1 MRHFFPKNFINLQDL
16 QESKFGFV
24 KIMSEELRNYDSSAI
39 ETLDWYTHIRT
50 RPGMYIGSTG
60 DGSMPDDGL
69 YVLVKEVIDNSIDEY
84 ASGFG
89 KEIIITVE
97 GRQVTVRDFGRGVPL
112 EKVVDV
118 SSKLMTGGKFDS
130 GVFKKSVGLNGIGIK
145 AVNATSVYFQIT
157 SYRDGKFRS
166 ATYSKGIQK
175 SDESGD
181 STEKNGTLVSFI
193 ADDEVFHNYSYNMEF
208 IETMVRNYAYLNTGL
223 TLRLNGAVYHSANGL
238 LDLVNETMAAEPLY
252 PPIHLKGDDIEC
264 VITHG
269 ESNGENI
276 ASFVNGQN
284 TTQGGTHLA
293 AFREAVAKTVKEHFK
308 KDFEP
313 ADVRQSIVGAISIRV
328 NEPGFGNQTKT
339 KLSSKDV
346 RPGLSVRSFIG
357 DFVEEELDN
366 YLHKHPETA
375 SVMLKKI
382 QASEKERKA
391 ISGLQKNLKE
401 KVKKA
406 SLCNKK
412 LRDCRVHY
420 TDSRNELAELSS
432 IFITEGDSAS
442 GSITKIRDVN
452 TQAVFSLRG
461 KPLNCVQ
468 KSEKEVRENE
478 ELLLLKAALN
488 VDEDMDNLRYN
499 KIIIATDA
507 DVDGMHIRLLMVSFF
522 LKYYPE
528 LVRQGHV
535 HILQTPLFR
544 VCNKKRSIY
553 CYSEE
558 EKEAAVKEIGSGAE
572 ITRFKGLGEISP
584 DEFKDFIGE
593 NMRLDPVRL
602 DSDDSI
608 PTLLQFYMGKNTID
622 RQAFI
627 RQNLRSDL
635 ILEIV

>member
-1 MRHFFPKNFINLQDL
+1 M

-24 KIMSEELRNYDSSAI
+24 KIMSEELKNYDSSAI

-50 RPGMYIGSTG
+50 RPGMYIGYAG

-89 KEIIITVE
+89 KEIIITVD
-97 GRQVTVRDFGRGVPL
+97 GRRVTVRDFGRGVPL

-145 AVNATSVYFQIT
+145 AVNATSIYFQIT

-166 ATYSKGIQK
+166 ATYSKGILDK
-175 SDESGD
+175 DESGD
-181 STEKNGTLVSFI
+181 SGEKNGTMVSFI
-193 ADDEVFHNYSYNMEF
+193 ADDSVFHNYSYNMEF

-223 TLRLNGAVYHSANGL
+223 TLKLNGTVYHSANGL

-252 PPIHLKGDDIEC
+252 PPIHLKGEDIEC

-269 ESNGENI
+269 DSNGENI

-420 TDSRNELAELSS
+420 TDSRNELNELAELSS

-535 HILQTPLFR
+535 YILQTPLFR

-558 EKEAAVKEIGSGAE
+558 EKESAVKEIGSGAE

-602 DSDDSI
+602 DTDDSI
-608 PTLLQFYMGKNTID
+608 SPLLQFYMGKNTID
-622 RQAFI
+622 RQSFI

>member
-1 MRHFFPKNFINLQDL
+1 
-16 QESKFGFV
+16 
-24 KIMSEELRNYDSSAI
+24 MSEELRTYDGSAI

-89 KEIIITVE
+89 KEIIITVD
-97 GRQVTVRDFGRGVPL
+97 GRSVTVRDFGRGIPQ
-112 EKVVDV
+112 EKLIDA

-145 AVNATSVYFQIT
+145 AVNATSVFFQIT
-157 SYRDGKFRS
+157 SYRKGTFRS
-166 ATYSKGIQK
+166 ATYEKGILK
-175 SDESGD
+175 TDKSGESDERD
-181 STEKNGTLVSFI
+181 GTLVSFI

-223 TLRLNGAVYHSANGL
+223 TLRLNGTAYHSSNGL
-238 LDLVNETMAAEPLY
+238 LDLVNETMAPDPLY
-252 PPIHLKGDDIEC
+252 PPIHLKGEDIEC
-264 VITHG
+264 VISHG
-269 ESNGENI
+269 DSNGENI

-313 ADVRQSIVGAISIRV
+313 ADIRQSIVGAISIRV

-375 SVMLKKI
+375 SIMLKKI

-391 ISGLQKNLKE
+391 ISGIQKNIKE

-420 TDSRNELAELSS
+420 TDTRNPLAEASS

-478 ELLLLKAALN
+478 EMLLLKAALN
-488 VDEDMDNLRYN
+488 VEEDMDNLRYN
-499 KIIIATDA
+499 RIIIATDA

-522 LKYYPE
+522 LKYYPD
-528 LVRQGHV
+528 LIRQGHV
-535 HILQTPLFR
+535 YILQTPLFR
-544 VCNKKRSIY
+544 VRNRKRSIY
-553 CYSEE
+553 CYNEE
-558 EKEAAVKEIGSGAE
+558 EKAAAVKELGAGHE

-593 NMRLDPVRL
+593 EMRLDPVRL
-602 DSDDSI
+602 DPDDSI
-608 PTLLQFYMGKNTID
+608 PPLLQFYMGKNTMD
-622 RQAFI
+622 RQSFI

>member
-1 MRHFFPKNFINLQDL
+1 MRHFFPKNFINL

-24 KIMSEELRNYDSSAI
+24 KIMSEELKNYDSSAI

-50 RPGMYIGSTG
+50 RPGMYIGYAG

-89 KEIIITVE
+89 KEIIITVD
-97 GRQVTVRDFGRGVPL
+97 GRRVTVRDFGRGVPL

-145 AVNATSVYFQIT
+145 AVNATSIYFQIT

-166 ATYSKGIQK
+166 ATYSKGILDK
-175 SDESGD
+175 DESGD
-181 STEKNGTLVSFI
+181 SGEKNGTMVSFI
-193 ADDEVFHNYSYNMEF
+193 ADDSVFHNYSYNMEF

-223 TLRLNGAVYHSANGL
+223 TLKLNGTVYHSANGL

-252 PPIHLKGDDIEC
+252 PPIHLKGEDIEC

-269 ESNGENI
+269 DSNGENI

-627 RQNLRSDL
+627 RQNLRSEL

>member
-1 MRHFFPKNFINLQDL
+1 
-16 QESKFGFV
+16 
-24 KIMSEELRNYDSSAI
+24 MSEELRNYDSSAI
-39 ETLDWYTHIRT
+39 ATLDWYTHIRT

-89 KEIIITVE
+89 KEIDITVD
-97 GRQVTVRDFGRGVPL
+97 GRRVTVRDFGRGIPL
-112 EKVVDV
+112 EKVIDV

-145 AVNATSVYFQIT
+145 AVNATSVYFHIV
-157 SYRDGKFRS
+157 SYRNGSFRS
-166 ATYSKGIQK
+166 ATYSKGLLETE
-175 SDESGD
+175 ESGEC
-181 STEKNGTLVSFI
+181 TEKNGTLVSFI

-223 TLRLNGAVYHSANGL
+223 TLRLNDKVFHSANGL
-238 LDLVNETMAAEPLY
+238 LDLVNETMLAEPLY
-252 PPIHLKGDDIEC
+252 PPIHLKGEDIEC

-308 KDFEP
+308 KEFEP
-313 ADVRQSIVGAISIRV
+313 ADIRQSIVGAISIRV

-357 DFVEEELDN
+357 DFIEEELDN

-391 ISGLQKNLKE
+391 IAGLQKNIKE
-401 KVKKA
+401 KVRKA

-412 LRDCRVHY
+412 LRDCRIHY
-420 TDSRNELAELSS
+420 TDINKSALAEQSS

-452 TQAVFSLRG
+452 TQAVFSLKG

-478 ELLLLKAALN
+478 EMLLLKAALN

-499 KIIIATDA
+499 RIIIATDA

-522 LKYYPE
+522 LKYYPD
-528 LVRQGHV
+528 LIRQGHV
-535 HILQTPLFR
+535 YILQTPLFR
-544 VCNKKRSIY
+544 VRNKKKSIY

-558 EKEAAVKEIGSGAE
+558 EKDAAIKEIGAGGE

-593 NMRLDPVRL
+593 NIRLDQVRLDP
-602 DSDDSI
+602 DDNI
-608 PTLLQFYMGKNTID
+608 PPLLQFYMGKNTMD
-622 RQAFI
+622 RQSFI
-627 RQNLRSDL
+627 KHNLRSEVN
-635 ILEIV
+635 LEIV

>member
-1 MRHFFPKNFINLQDL
+1 MRHFFPKNFINL

-24 KIMSEELRNYDSSAI
+24 KIMSEELKNYDSSAI

-157 SYRDGKFRS
+157 SYRNGKFRS

-223 TLRLNGAVYHSANGL
+223 TLRLNGTVYHSANGL

-252 PPIHLKGDDIEC
+252 PPIHLKGEDIEC

-608 PTLLQFYMGKNTID
+608 PPLLQFYMGKNTID

-627 RQNLRSDL
+627 RQNLRSEL

>member
-1 MRHFFPKNFINLQDL
+1 MRHFFPKNFINL

-157 SYRDGKFRS
+157 SYRNGKFRS

-223 TLRLNGAVYHSANGL
+223 TLRLNGTVYHSANGL

-252 PPIHLKGDDIEC
+252 PPIHLKGEDIEC

-535 HILQTPLFR
+535 YILQTPLFR

-627 RQNLRSDL
+627 RQNLRSEL

>member
-1 MRHFFPKNFINLQDL
+1 M
-16 QESKFGFV
+16 QESKFGFI

-157 SYRDGKFRS
+157 SYRNGKFRS

-223 TLRLNGAVYHSANGL
+223 TLKLNGTVYHSANGL

-252 PPIHLKGDDIEC
+252 PPIHLKGEDIEC

-420 TDSRNELAELSS
+420 TDSRNELSEQSS

-535 HILQTPLFR
+535 YILQTPLFR

-627 RQNLRSDL
+627 RQNLRSEL

>member
-1 MRHFFPKNFINLQDL
+1 MRHFFPKNFINL

-24 KIMSEELRNYDSSAI
+24 KIMSEELKNYDSSAI

-50 RPGMYIGSTG
+50 RPGMYIGYAG

-89 KEIIITVE
+89 KEIIITVD
-97 GRQVTVRDFGRGVPL
+97 GRRVTVRDFGRGVPL

-145 AVNATSVYFQIT
+145 AVNATSIYFQIT

-166 ATYSKGIQK
+166 ATYSKGILDK
-175 SDESGD
+175 DESGD
-181 STEKNGTLVSFI
+181 SGEKNGTMVSFI
-193 ADDEVFHNYSYNMEF
+193 ADDSVFHNYSYNMEF

-223 TLRLNGAVYHSANGL
+223 TLRLNGTVYPSANGL

-252 PPIHLKGDDIEC
+252 PPIHLKGEDIEC

-269 ESNGENI
+269 DSNGENI

-313 ADVRQSIVGAISIRV
+313 SDVRQSIVGAISIRV

-420 TDSRNELAELSS
+420 TDSRNELSEQSS

-535 HILQTPLFR
+535 YILQTPLFR

-558 EKEAAVKEIGSGAE
+558 EKESAVKEIGSGAE

-602 DSDDSI
+602 DTDDSI
-608 PTLLQFYMGKNTID
+608 SPLLQFYMGKNTID
-622 RQAFI
+622 RQSFI

>member
-1 MRHFFPKNFINLQDL
+1 M
-16 QESKFGFV
+16 QESKFGFI

-157 SYRDGKFRS
+157 SYRNGKFRS

-223 TLRLNGAVYHSANGL
+223 TLRLNGTVYHSANGL

-252 PPIHLKGDDIEC
+252 PPIHLKGEDIEC

-420 TDSRNELAELSS
+420 TDSRNELSEQSS

-627 RQNLRSDL
+627 RQNLRSEL

>member
-1 MRHFFPKNFINLQDL
+1 MRHFFPKNFINL

-157 SYRDGKFRS
+157 SYRNGKFRS

-223 TLRLNGAVYHSANGL
+223 TLRLNGTVYHSANGL

-252 PPIHLKGDDIEC
+252 PPIHLKGEDIEC

-627 RQNLRSDL
+627 RQNLRSEL

>member
-1 MRHFFPKNFINLQDL
+1 
-16 QESKFGFV
+16 
-24 KIMSEELRNYDSSAI
+24 MSEELKNYDSSTI

-50 RPGMYIGSTG
+50 RPGMYIGYAG

-89 KEIIITVE
+89 KEIIITVD
-97 GRQVTVRDFGRGVPL
+97 GRRVTVRDFGRGVPL

-145 AVNATSVYFQIT
+145 AVNATSIYFQIT

-166 ATYSKGIQK
+166 ATYSKGILDK
-175 SDESGD
+175 DESGD
-181 STEKNGTLVSFI
+181 SGEKNGTMVSFI
-193 ADDEVFHNYSYNMEF
+193 ADDSVFHNYSYNMEF

-223 TLRLNGAVYHSANGL
+223 TLKLNGTVYHSANGL

-252 PPIHLKGDDIEC
+252 PPIHLKGEDIEC

-269 ESNGENI
+269 DSNGENI

-313 ADVRQSIVGAISIRV
+313 SDVRQSIVGAISIRV

-420 TDSRNELAELSS
+420 TDSRNELSEQSS

-478 ELLLLKAALN
+478 ELLLLKAPAQGCPQRGRGHGQPPLQQ
-488 VDEDMDNLRYN
+488 DYHRHRCRRGRH
-499 KIIIATDA
+499 AHPPA
-507 DVDGMHIRLLMVSFF
+507 DGQFLPQILPGAGASGTCLHPSDPPVQSLQQEAEHLL
-522 LKYYPE
+522 LQRGGE
-528 LVRQGHV
+528 RVRCQGDRFRCRDHT
-535 HILQTPLFR
+535 LQGSRRDLARR
-544 VCNKKRSIY
+544 VQGLYRR
-553 CYSEE
+553 EHE
-558 EKEAAVKEIGSGAE
+558 TGPGPSGHG
-572 ITRFKGLGEISP
+572 RQHISP
-584 DEFKDFIGE
+584 ASV
-593 NMRLDPVRL
+593 LH
-602 DSDDSI
+602 
-608 PTLLQFYMGKNTID
+608 GKEYH
-622 RQAFI
+622 RQTVVYPSESAF
-627 RQNLRSDL
+627 
-635 ILEIV
+635 

>member
-1 MRHFFPKNFINLQDL
+1 M
-16 QESKFGFV
+16 QESKFGFL
-24 KIMSEELRNYDSSAI
+24 KIMSEELKNYDSSAI

-627 RQNLRSDL
+627 RQNLRSEL

>member
-1 MRHFFPKNFINLQDL
+1 
-16 QESKFGFV
+16 
-24 KIMSEELRNYDSSAI
+24 MSEELKNYDSSAI

-223 TLRLNGAVYHSANGL
+223 TLRLNGTVYHSANGL

-252 PPIHLKGDDIEC
+252 PPIHLKGEDIEC

-627 RQNLRSDL
+627 RQNLRSEL

>member
-1 MRHFFPKNFINLQDL
+1 
-16 QESKFGFV
+16 
-24 KIMSEELRNYDSSAI
+24 MSEELKNYDSSAI

-89 KEIIITVE
+89 KEIIITVD
-97 GRQVTVRDFGRGVPL
+97 GRRVTVRDFGRGVPL

-157 SYRDGKFRS
+157 SYRDGMFRS
-166 ATYSKGIQK
+166 ANYSKGIQK
-175 SDESGD
+175 NDESGD

>member
-1 MRHFFPKNFINLQDL
+1 
-16 QESKFGFV
+16 
-24 KIMSEELRNYDSSAI
+24 MSEELRNYDSSAI

-157 SYRDGKFRS
+157 SYRNGKFRS

-223 TLRLNGAVYHSANGL
+223 TIRLNGTVYHSANGL

-252 PPIHLKGDDIEC
+252 PPIHLKGEDIEC

-627 RQNLRSDL
+627 RQNLRSEL

>member
-1 MRHFFPKNFINLQDL
+1 
-16 QESKFGFV
+16 
-24 KIMSEELRNYDSSAI
+24 MSEELRDYDSSAI
-39 ETLDWYTHIRT
+39 KTLDWYNHIRT

-60 DGSMPDDGL
+60 DGSLPDDGL
-69 YVLVKEVIDNSIDEY
+69 YILVKEVVDNAIDEY

-89 KEIIITVE
+89 KEIDITVE
-97 GRQVTVRDFGRGVPL
+97 NNRVTVRDFGRGIPL
-112 EKVVDV
+112 EKLIDA
-118 SSKLMTGGKFDS
+118 SSRLMTGGKFDS
-130 GVFKKSVGLNGIGIK
+130 GAFKKSVGLNGIGIK
-145 AVNATSVYFQIT
+145 AVNATSVYFGIT
-157 SYRDGKFRS
+157 SFRDGRYRS
-166 ATYSKGIQK
+166 AAYSRGIL
-175 SDESGD
+175 ESD
-181 STEKNGTLVSFI
+181 STGTTDEKNGTLVSFI
-193 ADDEVFHNYSYNMEF
+193 ADNEIFHNYSYNMEF
-208 IETMVRNYAYLNTGL
+208 LETMVRNYAYLNTGL
-223 TLRLNGAVYHSANGL
+223 TLKLNGTVYHSKDGL
-238 LDLVNETMAAEPLY
+238 LDLVRDTMEANPLY
-252 PPIHLKGDDIEC
+252 PPIHIKGEDIEF

-269 ESNGENI
+269 DSNGENI

-313 ADVRQSIVGAISIRV
+313 ADIRQSIVGAVSIRV

-346 RPGLSVRSFIG
+346 RPGLSIRSFIG

-366 YLHKHPETA
+366 YLHKHPDTA

-391 ISGLQKNLKE
+391 ISGLQKNLKD
-401 KVKKA
+401 KVRKA
-406 SLCNKK
+406 SLYNKK

-420 TDSRNELAELSS
+420 TDSRNELAEMSS

-461 KPLNCVQ
+461 KPLNCIK

-488 VDEDMDNLRYN
+488 VEEDMDNLRYN

-522 LKYYPE
+522 LKYYPD

-535 HILQTPLFR
+535 YILQTPLFR
-544 VCNKKRSIY
+544 VHNKKKSIY
-553 CYSEE
+553 CYSDE
-558 EKEAAVKEIGSGAE
+558 EKAAAIKELGSGSE

-584 DEFKDFIGE
+584 DEFKDFIGD

-602 DSDDSI
+602 SPDDSI
-608 PTLLQFYMGKNTID
+608 PMLLQFYLGNNTPD
-622 RQAFI
+622 RQSFI
-627 RQNLRSDL
+627 RKNLRSDL

>member
-1 MRHFFPKNFINLQDL
+1 
-16 QESKFGFV
+16 
-24 KIMSEELRNYDSSAI
+24 MSEELRNYDSSAI

-157 SYRDGKFRS
+157 SYRNGKFRS

-223 TLRLNGAVYHSANGL
+223 TLRLNGTVYHSANGL

-252 PPIHLKGDDIEC
+252 PPIHLKGEDIEC

-622 RQAFI
+622 RQSFI

>member
-1 MRHFFPKNFINLQDL
+1 MRHFFPKNFINL

-24 KIMSEELRNYDSSAI
+24 KIMSEELKNYDSSAI

-50 RPGMYIGSTG
+50 RPGMYIGYAG

-89 KEIIITVE
+89 KEIIITVD
-97 GRQVTVRDFGRGVPL
+97 GRRVTVRDFGRGVPL

-145 AVNATSVYFQIT
+145 AVNATSIYFQIT

-166 ATYSKGIQK
+166 ATYSKGILDK
-175 SDESGD
+175 DESGD
-181 STEKNGTLVSFI
+181 SGEKNGTMVSFI
-193 ADDEVFHNYSYNMEF
+193 ADDSVFHNYSYNMEF

-223 TLRLNGAVYHSANGL
+223 TLRLNGTVYHSANGL

-252 PPIHLKGDDIEC
+252 PPIHLKGEDIEC

-627 RQNLRSDL
+627 RQNLRSEL

>member
-1 MRHFFPKNFINLQDL
+1 MGHFFPKNFINLQ
-16 QESKFGFV
+16 ESKFGFI

-157 SYRDGKFRS
+157 SYRNGKFRS

-223 TLRLNGAVYHSANGL
+223 TLRLNGTVYHSANGL

-252 PPIHLKGDDIEC
+252 PPIHLKGEDIEC

-627 RQNLRSDL
+627 RQNLRSEL

>member
-1 MRHFFPKNFINLQDL
+1 
-16 QESKFGFV
+16 
-24 KIMSEELRNYDSSAI
+24 MSEELRNYDSSAI

-157 SYRDGKFRS
+157 SYRNGKFRS

-223 TLRLNGAVYHSANGL
+223 TLRLNGTVYHSANGL

-252 PPIHLKGDDIEC
+252 PPIHLKGEDIEC

-627 RQNLRSDL
+627 RQNLRSEL

>member
-1 MRHFFPKNFINLQDL
+1 M
-16 QESKFGFV
+16 QESKFGFI

-157 SYRDGKFRS
+157 SYRNGKFRS

-223 TLRLNGAVYHSANGL
+223 TIRLNGTVYHSANGL

-252 PPIHLKGDDIEC
+252 PPIHLKGEDIEC

-627 RQNLRSDL
+627 RQNLRSEL

>member
-1 MRHFFPKNFINLQDL
+1 
-16 QESKFGFV
+16 
-24 KIMSEELRNYDSSAI
+24 MSEELRNYDSSAI

-157 SYRDGKFRS
+157 SYRNGKFRS

-175 SDESGD
+175 SDESGE

-223 TLRLNGAVYHSANGL
+223 TLRLNGTVYHSANGL

-252 PPIHLKGDDIEC
+252 PPIHLKGEDIEC

-627 RQNLRSDL
+627 RQNLRSEL

>member
-1 MRHFFPKNFINLQDL
+1 
-16 QESKFGFV
+16 
-24 KIMSEELRNYDSSAI
+24 MSEELRNYDSSAI

-157 SYRDGKFRS
+157 SYRNGKFRS
-166 ATYSKGIQK
+166 ATYSKGILDK
-175 SDESGD
+175 DESGD
-181 STEKNGTLVSFI
+181 SGEKNGTMVSFI
-193 ADDEVFHNYSYNMEF
+193 ADDSVFHNYSYNMEF

-223 TLRLNGAVYHSANGL
+223 TLKLNGTVYHSANGL

-252 PPIHLKGDDIEC
+252 PPIHLKGEDIEC

-269 ESNGENI
+269 DSNGENI

-313 ADVRQSIVGAISIRV
+313 SDVRQSIVGAISIRV

-627 RQNLRSDL
+627 RQNLRSEL

>member
-1 MRHFFPKNFINLQDL
+1 MRHFFPKNFINL

-24 KIMSEELRNYDSSAI
+24 KIMSEELKNYDSSAI

-50 RPGMYIGSTG
+50 RPGMYIGYAG

-69 YVLVKEVIDNSIDEY
+69 YVLVEEVIDNSIDEY

-89 KEIIITVE
+89 KEIIITVD
-97 GRQVTVRDFGRGVPL
+97 GRRVTVRDFGRGVPL

-145 AVNATSVYFQIT
+145 AVNATSIYFQIT

-166 ATYSKGIQK
+166 ATYSKGILDK
-175 SDESGD
+175 DESGD
-181 STEKNGTLVSFI
+181 SGEKNGTMVSFI
-193 ADDEVFHNYSYNMEF
+193 ADDSVFHNYSYNMEF

-223 TLRLNGAVYHSANGL
+223 TLKLNGTVYHSANGL

-252 PPIHLKGDDIEC
+252 PPIHLKGEDIEC

-269 ESNGENI
+269 DSNGENI

-313 ADVRQSIVGAISIRV
+313 SDVRQSIVGAISIRV

-420 TDSRNELAELSS
+420 TDSRNELSEQSS

-535 HILQTPLFR
+535 YILQTPLFR

-602 DSDDSI
+602 DTDDSI
-608 PTLLQFYMGKNTID
+608 SLLLQFYMGKNTID
-622 RQAFI
+622 RQSFI